1 MGKRYCIICT
11 FVVGVV
17 ERLRKG
23 NQMKVLMVEI
33 KSQHVV
39 LPMNNPMNSSITNT
53 RRRKQSII
61 RATKQRKIRLN
72 PSPFMFT
79 TPQTQNF
86 EFQRHVGHLKV
97 HINES
102 PNLQHLKHT
111 IHNIITKMIQNLN
124 LFPFLV
130 VVVIVLVVCG
140 VILRE
145 RKHLSCARV

>member
-1 MGKRYCIICT
+1 MEKRYCIICT

-79 TPQTQNF
+79 TPK
-86 EFQRHVGHLKV
+86 LKTLNSNDMSD
-97 HINES
+97 IS
-102 PNLQHLKHT
+102 RFTSMNLQICNTLNTPST
-111 IHNIITKMIQNLN
+111 I
-124 LFPFLV
+124 
-130 VVVIVLVVCG
+130 
-140 VILRE
+140 
-145 RKHLSCARV
+145 S